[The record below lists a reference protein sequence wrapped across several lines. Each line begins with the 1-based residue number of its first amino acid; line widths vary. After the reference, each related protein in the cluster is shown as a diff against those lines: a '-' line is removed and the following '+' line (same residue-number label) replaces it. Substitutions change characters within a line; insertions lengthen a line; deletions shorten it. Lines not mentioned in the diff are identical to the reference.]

1 MSSMDGIPLKNIAI
15 LALPLLVASAPL
27 AAQEGAINNTAA
39 AWTAADW
46 DRARANLVA
55 RQPSQMAH
63 AVQLW
68 QQLSTSQNYR
78 FTDYA
83 SFLLSYP
90 DFPDAGKLQGYA
102 EERLSQEYVPAGQLT
117 AFFDRF
123 EPESN
128 FARAN
133 YALALMTQRPA
144 AAPAVARAAWRGG
157 EMSDTAEATLRGSFH
172 QQFTQDDHDARMD
185 ALLWQRNGN
194 AAARQLG
201 YTSPARRALY
211 QARLAILQG
220 GDGFTTDP
228 TATADPGYL
237 YNRSRELRLEGRPH
251 EAVQLLANRPRLS
264 AIPFDQTAWVT
275 ELLNVAKMAD
285 AASAQRIAASAVD
298 GFRNEAEIADGPYRL
313 RDDYTSLM
321 WLGGTKALW
330 ERGDG
335 AGAAPLFYRYGAAA
349 RTPQT
354 RSKGFF
360 WAGHAAQRAG
370 NQAEATRYY
379 GMAAEYPDRFYGQL
393 ALERLGR
400 PLPPLGGVPAGA
412 PSEEERRAFLA
423 SPLTQAVTEVARGTP
438 WSTGIRFYRAIADRA
453 NTLGEHLL
461 VAELAR
467 NIGRR
472 DLAVIVSDAA
482 AADGHKGFTLIGYPT
497 LTTPPGAN
505 WTMVHAISRQESQF
519 ADNAI
524 SHAGA
529 SGLMQLMPGTAREQA
544 GKLGMAYMS
553 ASLIND
559 PGYNIRLGDA
569 YFQRMYNSY
578 GSYPLAAAAYNAG
591 PGNVNKWLRQNG
603 DPRTGAISWVDW
615 IERIPFFETKNY
627 VQRVVE
633 NAVVYET
640 LNPNM
645 APGGRPRGVSQFL
658 R

>member
-1 MSSMDGIPLKNIAI
+1 MDGIPLKNIAI

-27 AAQEGAINNTAA
+27 AAQEGAIDTTTTATAA
-39 AWTAADW
+39 WSAADW

-55 RQPSQMAH
+55 QQPGQIAH

-68 QQLSTSQNYR
+68 QQLSSSQNYR
-78 FTDYA
+78 FDDYA

-90 DFPDAGKLQGYA
+90 GLPDAFKLQGYA
-102 EERLSQEYVPAGQLT
+102 EQRLSAEYVPADRLV
-117 AFFDRF
+117 AFFDRY
-123 EPESN
+123 EPSTN
-128 FARAN
+128 HARAQ
-133 YALALMTQRPA
+133 YALALMSQRPA
-144 AAPAVARAAWRGG
+144 AALETARAAWRGG
-157 EMSDTAEATLRGSFH
+157 QMSDTAAATLLGSYH

-185 ALLWQRNGN
+185 ALLWQRDGN
-194 AAARQLG
+194 AAARQLA
-201 YTSPARRALY
+201 YVSPGKRALF

-220 GDGFTTDP
+220 GDGFTTEP

-264 AIPFDQTAWVT
+264 AIPFDQTAWVE
-275 ELLNVAKMAD
+275 ELLNVAKMTD
-285 AASAQRIAASAVD
+285 ATRAQRIAASVD
-298 GFRNEAEIADGPYRL
+298 DAFAPGDDISGKAYKL

-349 RTPQT
+349 RTPPT

-379 GMAAEYPDRFYGQL
+379 EMAAEYPDKFYGQL

-400 PLPPLGGVPAGA
+400 PLPRLNGVPVGA
-412 PSEEERRAFLA
+412 PTAEERQAFLA
-423 SPLTQAVTEVARGTP
+423 LPLTQAVTEVARGAP
-438 WSTGIRFYRAIADRA
+438 WSTGIRFYRAIADQA
-453 NTLGEHLL
+453 DTLGEHLL

-482 AADGHKGFTLIGYPT
+482 AADGHKGFTTIGHPT
-497 LTTPPGAN
+497 LVTPPGAN

-603 DPRTGAISWVDW
+603 DPRTGAISWIDW

-627 VQRVVE
+627 VQRVIE
-633 NAVVYET
+633 NAVVYEA
-640 LNPNM
+640 LNPDK